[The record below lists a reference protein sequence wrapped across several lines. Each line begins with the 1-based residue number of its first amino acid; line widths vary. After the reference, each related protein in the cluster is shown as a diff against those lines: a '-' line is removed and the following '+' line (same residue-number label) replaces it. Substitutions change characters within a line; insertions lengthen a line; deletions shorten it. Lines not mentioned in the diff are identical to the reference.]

1 MDSVIIEGLEVY
13 CNHGVFPEENKL
25 GQKFLICAQLFVDV
39 GQAARKDDLTQSVN
53 YGEVCYFIKDWQ
65 YEA

>member
-25 GQKFLICAQLFVDV
+25 GQKFVVNAVLFTDT
-39 GQAARKDDLTQSVN
+39 RKAGLGDELEKSID
-53 YGEVCYFIKDWQ
+53 
-65 YEA
+65 